1 MTTRHRFDI
10 DNLEGLEDALMENP
24 LTTGGKVFAKEQ
36 VQPNDAARRSAE
48 AEWHKSRIYQRLF
61 DLHLARRLDKGLH
74 RPSTK
79 QPKSSGDSTMQR
91 NVALECED

>member
-10 DNLEGLEDALMENP
+10 GDLEGLEDALLENP
-24 LTTGGKVFAKEQ
+24 LTAKDQLFHAEQ
-36 VQPNDAARRSAE
+36 SRVDAERRDRVANQ
-48 AEWHKSRIYQRLF
+48 HTSRIYQRLF

-91 NVALECED
+91 NVAPECED